1 MGTGMIVYDIETF
14 PNCFLLCARNTIT
27 GGGAKFEISSRCN
40 DIKILE
46 RWMLGLVA
54 RNDRM
59 VGFNNIGFDYPV
71 LHFILNGRISD
82 PRVIYDHAMSIIN
95 SENKFAHLIK
105 PSDCWVRQIDLFK
118 IHHFDNVARM
128 TSLKA
133 LEFNMRMDNI
143 SDLPF
148 PVGTILTS
156 GQMTVLTDYCW
167 NDVKATHRFLDKSMK
182 QIEFRDKLTAIYR
195 QDFTNFNDVKI
206 GKKIFEIAL
215 EKEGVSCYDYHPDE
229 GRTPRQTP
237 RSVIR
242 LADCVPK
249 DIGGFFSTEFENIHQ
264 HYLHT
269 TISQTKGAFKDL
281 TATVDGLEYKFGTG
295 GIHASVENK
304 FFEANDDWMIYDID
318 VTSLYP
324 SLAIENGFYPE
335 HLGPKFVEV
344 YRNLRSQRL
353 LHKKGTPEND
363 MLKLALNGVYGAS
376 NDKFSVFYDPLFTMK
391 VTISGQLWIADLI
404 DRLRFVSDLQ
414 IIQANTDGI
423 TMFVE
428 RKYKGQVDNLCRDW
442 EIESRLSLEKV
453 EYKRMWIADVNSY
466 LAEKTDGTVKR
477 KGRYEYDVGWHQNA
491 SALVVPKVAEKVL
504 LEGADIRKTV
514 TEWFDWDDFYIRT
527 KVPRSSYLLLRYPGF
542 DVPMENTQR
551 YYVSV
556 GGGELVKV
564 MPPLAKKPDHWREI
578 GICKGWTVCPCN
590 NLKDVVLPVNF
601 DYYITEVEKLT
612 KGFTHA

>member
-1 MGTGMIVYDIETF
+1 MGTSMIVYDIETF

-71 LHFILNGRISD
+71 LHFILNGGISD
-82 PRVIYDHAMSIIN
+82 PKAIYDHAMSIIN
-95 SENKFAHLIK
+95 SEDKFAHLIK

-133 LEFNMRMDNI
+133 LEFNMRMENI

-148 PVGTILTS
+148 PVGTWLTND
-156 GQMTVLTDYCW
+156 QMDELTTYCW

-249 DIGGFFSTEFENIHQ
+249 NMEGFFSTEFENIHQ

-304 FFEANDDWMIYDID
+304 FFEASDDWMIYDID

-428 RKYKGQVDNLCRDW
+428 RKYKRQVDILCRDW

-514 TEWFDWDDFYIRT
+514 TEWFDWDDFYMRT

>member
-1 MGTGMIVYDIETF
+1 VIVYDTEVF
-14 PNCFLLCARNTIT
+14 PNCFILCARDTVTKNW
-27 GGGAKFEISSRCN
+27 AKFEISSRTN
-40 DIKILE
+40 DVSILAS
-46 RWMLGLVA
+46 WMIGL
-54 RNDRM
+54 RTKGERM

-71 LHFILNGRISD
+71 LHFILNGKIGD
-82 PRVIYDHAMSIIN
+82 PEVIYDFAMSIIA
-95 SENKFAHLIK
+95 SENKFAHLVK
-105 PSDCWVRQIDLFK
+105 PSNCWVPQVDLFK

-148 PVGTILTS
+148 PVGTYLTPD
-156 GQMTVLTDYCW
+156 QMTVLTDYCW
-167 NDVKATHRFLDKSMK
+167 NDVDATEQFLEKSRK
-182 QIEFRDKLTAIYR
+182 QIEFRDTLSLRYG

-215 EKEGVSCYDYHPDE
+215 EKEGVSCYKYHPDE
-229 GRTPRQTP
+229 GRTPIQTP
-237 RSVIR
+237 RASIN
-242 LADCVPK
+242 LADCVPS
-249 DIGGFFSTEFENIHQ
+249 DIDWFFSEAFEEIRQ
-264 HYLHT
+264 HYLNT
-269 TISQTKGAFKDL
+269 TITETKGAFKDL

-304 FFEANDDWMIYDID
+304 SYVANDEWMIYDID

-344 YRNLRSQRL
+344 YRNLRTQRL

-363 MLKLALNGVYGAS
+363 MLKLALNGVYGAT
-376 NDKFSVFYDPLFTMK
+376 NDKFSVFYDPLYTMK

-404 DRLRFVSDLQ
+404 DRLQVMGDNMQ
-414 IIQANTDGI
+414 VIQANTDGI
-423 TMFVE
+423 TMFIRRAWKE
-428 RKYKGQVDNLCRDW
+428 TADTTCGYW
-442 EIESRLSLEKV
+442 EMESHLSLEKV

-466 LAEKTDGTVKR
+466 VAEKTDGTVKR
-477 KGRYEYDVGWHQNA
+477 KGRYEYDIGWHQNA

-504 LEGADIRKTV
+504 LEGADVRETV
-514 TEWFDWDDFYIRT
+514 TEWCDWDDFYMRA
-527 KVPRSSYLLLRYPGF
+527 KVPRSSHLLLRYPGF

-590 NLKDVVLPVNF
+590 NLKNVVLPVNF
-601 DYYITEVEKLT
+601 DYYIAEVEKLT
-612 KGFTHA
+612 KGFNHA